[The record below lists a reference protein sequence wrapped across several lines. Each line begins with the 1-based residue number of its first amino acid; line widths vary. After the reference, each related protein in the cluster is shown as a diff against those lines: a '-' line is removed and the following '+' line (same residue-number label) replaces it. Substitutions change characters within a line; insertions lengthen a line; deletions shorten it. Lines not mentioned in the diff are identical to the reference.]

1 MTRRR
6 ILITGSSGRLGGAL
20 ARHLSAEYDI
30 VQLDLLEPYAE
41 DLRGIGPVFEGSIT
55 DVSLVEQSMDGV
67 DAVVHCAAFPGPIQP
82 FHELME
88 TNVQGT
94 FVLLEEA
101 GKREGV
107 DQFIYLSSIQWHGL
121 HEEHGAR
128 QLPEFLPITEAHPS
142 LSTGYYDTSKVLGE
156 HLCRVYTQRFAKPCV
171 AMRPGWIITEEFE
184 ASFGALPPPVHPHLN
199 DYVGTSDIV
208 DAVRLLLDYDPPEG
222 FEAFLFNAEDQR
234 STMPSLELAAT
245 FFAGIPVDKEK
256 LGSCGGFGALV
267 DCTRARE
274 RLEWVPKFGCQR

>member
-1 MTRRR
+1 MA
-6 ILITGSSGRLGGAL
+6 GHL
-20 ARHLSAEYDI
+20 AAEHEI
-30 VQLDLLEPYAE
+30 VQLDLLEPHAE
-41 DLRGIGPVFEGSIT
+41 ELRGLGRVFQGSIT
-55 DVSLVEQSMDGV
+55 DVSLVDRSMEGV
-67 DAVVHCAAFPGPIQP
+67 NAVVHCAAFPGAIQP

-107 DQFIYLSSIQWHGL
+107 DRFIYVSSIQWHGL
-121 HEEHGAR
+121 HEEYGAR

-142 LSTGYYDTSKVLGE
+142 LATGYYDTSKVLGE
-156 HLCRVYTQRFAKPCV
+156 HLCRVYTQRFGKPCV
-171 AMRPGWIITEEFE
+171 AMRPGWIITGEVEPAFQ
-184 ASFGALPPPVHPHLN
+184 AIPPPVRPHLN

-234 STMPSLELAAT
+234 STMPSLELAEQY
-245 FFAGIPVDKEK
+245 FAGIPVDSEK

-274 RLEWVPKFGCQR
+274 RLGWVPKFGCRR